1 MDLYICTTYYHVY
14 VLLLKRQTGFQEAC
28 DVVLCKDILTCEN
41 LKQSLDNS
49 GLFVNVWCINQW
61 KMPEDIGK
69 NRLDRLFFQHHRRYR
84 TIKKML
90 PFDVKKYDNVYIFH
104 DDTMLGR
111 YLNDAQIKY
120 HLIEDS
126 YNFFQHILQTPQA
139 IHLREKNY
147 KYKLAKLLNM
157 GYFPMGESKYIV
169 DIEVNENKNLQ
180 ISNQKIVEI
189 SRDMMRDSLS
199 EEDKQLIFKIFGS
212 PKLPQIDQDTVIL
225 LTEPFSTDGV
235 CSDEKQII
243 IYKVIIDDLIEKGLT
258 VLIKPHP
265 RDKMDY
271 SIFGVDVIDR
281 FFPMEVLV
289 DQVGE
294 KIQNIATVSSS
305 AALSINAKNIY
316 KYDFLQIKGEDN
328 E

>member
-1 MDLYICTTYYHVY
+1 MLNNHTGIKLESNNGKLPGKFPDLCKINSIF
-14 VLLLKRQTGFQEAC
+14 LNDQFKEEIKRQIRKRF
-28 DVVLCKDILTCEN
+28 
-41 LKQSLDNS
+41 
-49 GLFVNVWCINQW
+49 
-61 KMPEDIGK
+61 
-69 NRLDRLFFQHHRRYR
+69 
-84 TIKKML
+84 
-90 PFDVKKYDNVYIFH
+90 
-104 DDTMLGR
+104 
-111 YLNDAQIKY
+111 
-120 HLIEDS
+120 
-126 YNFFQHILQTPQA
+126 
-139 IHLREKNY
+139 
-147 KYKLAKLLNM
+147 
-157 GYFPMGESKYIV
+157 
-169 DIEVNENKNLQ
+169 EVNENKNLQ